1 VADTA
6 AFLRSQREQVL
17 AAAESALARMRA
29 RHYEGAGADEVRV
42 RLEALFDQLVDAIA
56 TRNLAPMV
64 AYAREVAEARFTAG
78 YDLSE
83 VQIAFNALEE
93 SAWAAALEGLD
104 PADYGEALGLIG
116 TVLGA
121 GKDELARAYVSLA
134 ARSHTRSLDLR
145 ALFGGTEAG
154 TEPQA

>member
-1 VADTA
+1 
-6 AFLRSQREQVL
+6 
-17 AAAESALARMRA
+17 MRA
-29 RHYEGAGADEVRV
+29 RHYEGAGPEEVRV

-64 AYAREVAEARFTAG
+64 AYARQVAEARFSAG

-93 SAWAAALEGLD
+93 AAWASALKGLD
-104 PADYGEALGLIG
+104 ASEYGEALGLIG

-134 ARSHTRSLDLR
+134 ASSHTRSLDLR
-145 ALFGGTEAG
+145 ALFAGTEAR
-154 TEPQA
+154 TEPQP